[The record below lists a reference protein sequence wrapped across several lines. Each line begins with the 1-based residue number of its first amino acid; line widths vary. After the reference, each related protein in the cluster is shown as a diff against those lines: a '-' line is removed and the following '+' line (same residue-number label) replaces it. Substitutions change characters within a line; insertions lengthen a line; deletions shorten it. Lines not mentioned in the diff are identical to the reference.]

1 MGYKIT
7 AEAGYLRAELS
18 GRQTVEETHAF
29 LLAAVREKVK
39 HRRPCVLILVRLST
53 PVFQVAAH
61 RLLESI
67 EELATSPRCQVALV
81 GDTRDLQMS
90 HEYIELLARQ
100 RGLKVRSFQSEAAA
114 LQWFST
120 QRPDAD
126 YRQRPERRERQDR
139 RAVDRRQA
147 EDRRQP
153 EERRQYDRRLGPIAP
168 EPAP

>member
-1 MGYKIT
+1 MAYKIT
-7 AEAGYLRAELS
+7 AEAGYLRAVLS

-67 EELATSPRCQVALV
+67 EELATTPLCRVALV

-100 RGLKVRSFQSEAAA
+100 RGLNVRSFQDEAAA
-114 LQWFST
+114 LQWFGN
-120 QRPDAD
+120 QRPNAGH
-126 YRQRPERRERQDR
+126 RQRPERRERQDR
-139 RAVDRRQA
+139 RQM
-147 EDRRQP
+147 EDRRQT
-153 EERRQYDRRLGPIAP
+153 EERRQQHDRRSSPIAP

>member
-1 MGYKIT
+1 MAYKIT

-67 EELATSPRCQVALV
+67 EELATTPLCRVALV

-90 HEYIELLARQ
+90 HEYIELLAHQ
-100 RGLKVRSFQSEAAA
+100 RGLNVRSFQSETAA
-114 LQWFST
+114 LQWFDT
-120 QRPDAD
+120 RRPNTDR
-126 YRQRPERRERQDR
+126 RQRPERRQTG
-139 RAVDRRQA
+139 DRRQH
-147 EDRRQP
+147 DRRSSP
-153 EERRQYDRRLGPIAP
+153 VVA

>member
-1 MGYKIT
+1 MAYKIT
-7 AEAGYLRAELS
+7 AEAGYLRAVLS

-29 LLAAVREKVK
+29 LLAAVREKVR

-67 EELATSPRCQVALV
+67 EELVTTPQCRVALV

-100 RGLKVRSFQSEAAA
+100 RGLNVRSFQGEAAA
-114 LQWFST
+114 LQWFSAKH
-120 QRPDAD
+120 PSAD
-126 YRQRPERRERQDR
+126 RRQERRERQDR
-139 RAVDRRQA
+139 RQA
-147 EDRRQP
+147 EDRRRT
-153 EERRQYDRRLGPIAP
+153 EERRRHDRRSIPVVP

>member
-1 MGYKIT
+1 MAYKIT

-67 EELATSPRCQVALV
+67 EELATTPACRVALV

-100 RGLKVRSFQSEAAA
+100 RGLNVRSFQGEAAA
-114 LQWFST
+114 LQWFGA
-120 QRPDAD
+120 QRPNAD
-126 YRQRPERRERQDR
+126 RRQERRERQ
-139 RAVDRRQA
+139 DRRQA

-153 EERRQYDRRLGPIAP
+153 EERRQHDRRSITAVP

>member
-1 MGYKIT
+1 MAYKIT
-7 AEAGYLRAELS
+7 AEAGYLRAVLS

-29 LLAAVREKVK
+29 LLAAVREKVR

-67 EELATSPRCQVALV
+67 EQLSVTPLCRVALV

-100 RGLKVRSFQSEAAA
+100 RGLNVRSFQGETAA
-114 LQWFST
+114 LQWFDT
-120 QRPDAD
+120 QRPNKDRRA
-126 YRQRPERRERQDR
+126 RPERRQ
-139 RAVDRRQA
+139 AGDRRQHN
-147 EDRRQP
+147 RRFS
-153 EERRQYDRRLGPIAP
+153 PIVP
-168 EPAP
+168 EPAR

>member
-39 HRRPCVLILVRLST
+39 HRRPCVLIAVRLST

-67 EELATSPRCQVALV
+67 EELATTPQCRVALV

-90 HEYIELLARQ
+90 HEYIEFLARQ
-100 RGLKVRSFQSEAAA
+100 RGLKVRSFQSEAVA
-114 LQWFST
+114 LQWFSI
-120 QRPDAD
+120 QRPSTND
-126 YRQRPERRERQDR
+126 RQRPERRERQDR

-153 EERRQYDRRLGPIAP
+153 EERRQYDRRLSPIAP

>member
-1 MGYKIT
+1 MAYKIT
-7 AEAGYLRAELS
+7 AEAGYLRAVLS

-67 EELATSPRCQVALV
+67 EELATTPVCRVALV

-100 RGLKVRSFQSEAAA
+100 RGLNVRSFQNETAA

-120 QRPDAD
+120 RHQNTDR
-126 YRQRPERRERQDR
+126 RQERRERQDR
-139 RAVDRRQA
+139 RQA
-147 EDRRQP
+147 
-153 EERRQYDRRLGPIAP
+153 EERRQHDRRSTPAFP